1 VSGFGLA
8 STANNATPFS
18 DFIIR
23 ADRFSV
29 ASPSGPGI
37 TPVIPFIVTTTPQT
51 INGVS
56 VPVGVY
62 INGAFIQN
70 GTITNAKIGNAVIDD
85 AKIVSLTAA
94 KITAGEISV
103 GNYIQSSGFISGSQ
117 GWRIHGNGV
126 AEFAAASI
134 RGQLVAAQINTNGLS
149 IRDTSGNVILN
160 AGTGDFTGSVAGTA
174 GSTLVSNASTALS
187 TANSASSA
195 ASAAQSTANSASSA
209 ASTAQGTADFA
220 VGELT
225 TKLDNDAR
233 NVLSGPGGLATGTLN
248 WNSSGVRTS
257 GSGVGLT
264 ANGLVAYN
272 SAGAATFVLN
282 GSNGDASFAGTLSAA
297 TGSFAGTLSAAT
309 GSFAGSLSAAT
320 GTFSG
325 TLTASAINAVN
336 TINIGGEQVT
346 IPRFIYAPTL
356 NDVSL
361 DITVTDAAKRIF
373 VIASIIVPN
382 GGYVQ
387 SLSIDGTTVR
397 TESLIQGS
405 VPALTFSAELTSGL
419 HTIRVWNTDT
429 TGVRASIYALVTLR

>member
-1 VSGFGLA
+1 
-8 STANNATPFS
+8 
-18 DFIIR
+18 
-23 ADRFSV
+23 
-29 ASPSGPGI
+29 
-37 TPVIPFIVTTTPQT
+37 
-51 INGVS
+51 
-56 VPVGVY
+56 
-62 INGAFIQN
+62 
-70 GTITNAKIGNAVIDD
+70 
-85 AKIVSLTAA
+85 
-94 KITAGEISV
+94 
-103 GNYIQSSGFISGSQ
+103 
-117 GWRIHGNGV
+117 
-126 AEFAAASI
+126 
-134 RGQLVAAQINTNGLS
+134 
-149 IRDTSGNVILN
+149 
-160 AGTGDFTGSVAGTA
+160 
-174 GSTLVSNASTALS
+174 
-187 TANSASSA
+187 
-195 ASAAQSTANSASSA
+195 
-209 ASTAQGTADFA
+209 
-220 VGELT
+220 
-225 TKLDNDAR
+225 
-233 NVLSGPGGLATGTLN
+233 
-248 WNSSGVRTS
+248 
-257 GSGVGLT
+257 
-264 ANGLVAYN
+264 VAYN

-282 GSNGDASFAGTLSAA
+282 GSNGDA
-297 TGSFAGTLSAAT
+297 SFAGTLSAAT